1 MSTTSAPPPPP
12 AAPPPA
18 GPPPSGPSPQAF
30 ARPPARVAPQR
41 SALLQAHVARMIGF
55 VALAGLGALGWAQMV
70 RPAAA
75 DALLFCLLVAATAGG
90 LLSAVAR
97 RAPPARVRI
106 AVTVLAGVVLLVF
119 ALAASGI
126 ALRFFGPRG
135 WDDLAGGIA
144 QGLGAVSTVRT
155 PYGGADEWTRI
166 VIVLGGCAL
175 LGLAALLA
183 FAPRRRGAFGI
194 PGAAAVALGALYTLP
209 VMQHDIRL
217 PYLAGLLF
225 ALLLAAFLW
234 LERVERRSAGMA
246 AALVAVAA
254 LTGYVAAPSLDGDR
268 PLLDYEEL
276 AQSLSAADTSQY
288 RWNHDYGPLDWPR
301 DGREVLRV
309 SAPHRAYWKA
319 INLVAFDGVRWV
331 HNARQ
336 APDGQ
341 ETLVYERA
349 WVQRIRVTLRAL
361 RTTQFVGAGTTLRI
375 RDTPR
380 NATSLTP
387 GVYETTGEPLRR
399 GHAYRAVVY
408 TPRPTAGQL
417 RRAGSDYSGVQA
429 EYAVLRL
436 PRQAGSE
443 TPQPPRGVLPRG
455 DGGPAVFFPR
465 WGETGPPQILGEGG
479 GDATAFIEASP
490 YARVY
495 ALAQRLR
502 ARADTPFG
510 YVRAVERYLAGDE
523 FSYSERPRPSPVPL
537 AEFLLR
543 DRVGYCQQ
551 FSGAMALL
559 LRMGGVPARVA
570 SGFSPGARDEERGE
584 YVVRDVDAHSWV
596 EVFVPGVGWVAR
608 DPTPAAAPARAQ
620 SADLAAED
628 DDATVAFGGSERAL
642 DRAPDAGLA
651 PLPAASAQDSGPS
664 AVVVIGGAL
673 AALAVAAIVV
683 ALLVR
688 RRRRRQGGHPDAGVD
703 DDLLELHRA
712 LRRSGRHAPPQMTL
726 DGLASRFDGTPAKRY
741 VQTLAAA
748 RYGYGDGAPT
758 RDQRSALRRELAAGL
773 GLRGRLRAWWAL
785 PPIRPIRRVRSRPG
799 DGVVSSKHVV

>member
-1 MSTTSAPPPPP
+1 MSTTSAPPPPV
-12 AAPPPA
+12 PPPA
-18 GPPPSGPSPQAF
+18 GPPPSVPSPHVFAPPP
-30 ARPPARVAPQR
+30 ARPPARGP
-41 SALLQAHVARMIGF
+41 ALLDAHVARMIGF
-55 VALAGLGALGWAQMV
+55 VALAGLGALQWAQMV
-70 RPAAA
+70 RPASA
-75 DALLFCLLVAATAGG
+75 DTLLFCLLIAASAGG

-97 RAPPARVRI
+97 RAPPAHVRV
-106 AVTVLAGVVLLVF
+106 AVTVLAGVVLLLV

-126 ALRFFGPRG
+126 PLRFFGPRG
-135 WDDLAGGIA
+135 WDDLAGGIT

-183 FAPRRRGAFGI
+183 FAPRRGGTFGS

-234 LERVERRSAGMA
+234 LERIERRSAGMA

-254 LTGYVAAPSLDGDR
+254 LAGYVAAPSLDGER

-276 AQSLSAADTSQY
+276 AQSLSAAETSQY

-309 SAPHRAYWKA
+309 RAPHRAYWKA

-331 HNARQ
+331 HNRRQ
-336 APDGQ
+336 SPDGQ
-341 ETLVYERA
+341 ETLVYESD

-380 NATSLTP
+380 HAMTFTP

-408 TPRPTAGQL
+408 TPRPTAVQL

-436 PRQAGSE
+436 PAQAGRA

-455 DGGPAVFFPR
+455 DGGPVVFFPR
-465 WGETGPPQILGEGG
+465 WGEAGAPQIVGEGG
-479 GDATAFIEASP
+479 GDATAFIDASP

-502 ARADTPFG
+502 ARADTPFE
-510 YVRAVERYLAGDE
+510 YVRAVERYLARDE

-596 EVFVPGVGWVAR
+596 EVYVPGVGWVAR

-620 SADLAAED
+620 AADLAAEEGD
-628 DDATVAFGGSERAL
+628 DTVAFGGSERAL
-642 DRAPDAGLA
+642 ERAPDAGLA
-651 PLPAASAQDSGPS
+651 PLPAASAQDGGPS
-664 AVVVIGGAL
+664 TAAVVGGGL
-673 AALAVAAIVV
+673 AALAVVAVVV
-683 ALLVR
+683 ALLMR
-688 RRRRRQGGHPDAGVD
+688 RRRRRHGGHPDAGVD
-703 DDLLELHRA
+703 GDLLELHRA
-712 LRRSGRHAPPQMTL
+712 LRRSGRVAPPQMTL
-726 DGLASRFDGTPAKRY
+726 DGLAARLHGTPAKSY

-748 RYGYGDGAPT
+748 RYGYGDGVPT
-758 RDQRSALRRELAAGL
+758 RAQRSALRRELGAGL

-785 PPIRPIRRVRSRPG
+785 PPIRRVRRVAARPG
-799 DGVVSSKHVV
+799 DGVVSSKHVA

>member
-1 MSTTSAPPPPP
+1 MSTTSAPPPPT
-12 AAPPPA
+12 PA
-18 GPPPSGPSPQAF
+18 GPPPSVPSPQAF
-30 ARPPARVAPQR
+30 APPAVRAPVR
-41 SALLQAHVARMIGF
+41 SPALLQAPVARMIGF
-55 VALAGLGALGWAQMV
+55 VALAGFGALQWAQMV
-70 RPAAA
+70 RPASA
-75 DALLFCLLVAATAGG
+75 DALLFCLLFAATAGG
-90 LLSAVAR
+90 LLSVVAR
-97 RAPPARVRI
+97 RASPARVRV
-106 AVTVLAGVVLLVF
+106 AATVLAGGVLLLV
-119 ALAASGI
+119 ALAAAGVP
-126 ALRFFGPRG
+126 LRFFAPRG

-155 PYGGADEWTRI
+155 PYDGADEWTRI
-166 VIVLGGCAL
+166 VIVLGGGAL
-175 LGLAALLA
+175 LGVAALLA
-183 FAPRRRGAFGI
+183 FAPRRGGAFGI
-194 PGAAAVALGALYTLP
+194 PGAAAVTLGALYTVP

-234 LERVERRSAGMA
+234 LERIERRSAGLA

-254 LTGYVAAPSLDGDR
+254 LAGYVAAPSLDGDR

-276 AQSLSAADTSQY
+276 AQSLSAAETSQY
-288 RWNHDYGPLDWPR
+288 RWNHSYGPLDWPR

-309 SAPHRAYWKA
+309 RAAHRAYWKA
-319 INLVAFDGVRWV
+319 INLVAFDGTRWV
-331 HNARQ
+331 HNSRQ
-336 APDGQ
+336 APDGY
-341 ETLVYERA
+341 ETVVYERA

-375 RDTPR
+375 PDTPR
-380 NATSLTP
+380 HATSLTP
-387 GVYETTGEPLRR
+387 GVYATTGEPLRR

-408 TPRPTAGQL
+408 TPRPTNAQL
-417 RRAGSDYSGVQA
+417 RRAGSDYAGVQG

-436 PRQAGSE
+436 PPQPGRD
-443 TPQPPRGVLPRG
+443 TPQPPRGFLPRG
-455 DGGPAVFFPR
+455 SGGPVVLFPW
-465 WGETGPPQILGEGG
+465 WGRPGAPQILGEGG

-490 YARVY
+490 YAGVY

-502 ARADTPFG
+502 ARADTPVD
-510 YVRAVERYLAGDE
+510 YVRAVERYLASDA

-596 EVFVPGVGWVAR
+596 EVYVPGVGWVAR

-620 SADLAAED
+620 AADLAAED
-628 DDATVAFGGSERAL
+628 DDETVAFGGSERAL
-642 DRAPDAGLA
+642 ERAPDAGLA
-651 PLPAASAQDSGPS
+651 PLPAASAQHSGPS
-664 AVVVIGGAL
+664 AATVIGGGL
-673 AALAVAAIVV
+673 AALGVV
-683 ALLVR
+683 ALVGAVLVR
-688 RRRRRQGGHPDAGVD
+688 RRRRRRGGHPDAGVD

-712 LRRSGRHAPPQMTL
+712 LRRSGRVAAPQMTL
-726 DGLASRFDGTPAKRY
+726 DGLASRFDGTPAKTY

-758 RDQRSALRRELAAGL
+758 RAQRSALRRELGAGL
-773 GLRGRLRAWWAL
+773 GVRGRLRAWWAL
-785 PPIRPIRRVRSRPG
+785 PPVRRVRPRS
-799 DGVVSSKHVV
+799 GVVSSKDVV